1 MFEVVSFIIN
11 VLAMIVTIVCTIIT
25 CVDCK
30 KPSASHMNINNLDE
44 ISIKTVD
51 IQQNVMNVQTITQSM
66 KNKNTNNEYSWIP
79 TTFAILY
86 ILVSLVLTQYI
97 LLLFVIMVTISIF
110 TLISL
115 WQNKSTNKAECI
127 IIILCLV
134 IVGCFQMFFA
144 IAYNDNR
151 LCMLF
156 CATNLLMIITYEFIY
171 SLIELINHINKIVK
185 KKKGKNY
192 KVISNSNNKKVQYS
206 IIVIISGVCIIM
218 EYIFRYYTSDFLDNV
233 ISVLE
238 KMFSI

>member
-30 KPSASHMNINNLDE
+30 KPSAIHMNINNLDE

-66 KNKNTNNEYSWIP
+66 TNKNTNNEYSWIP

-115 WQNKSTNKAECI
+115 WKNKSINKAECI

-144 IAYNDNR
+144 ISYNDNR

-171 SLIELINHINKIVK
+171 SLIELINHINKIIK

-192 KVISNSNNKKVQYS
+192 KIISNPNNKKVQYS